1 MSSLE
6 SWAYLNRVVEG
17 PNRHLLALLD
27 AGRDADEIAHGIRT
41 RASWLGGLGPSTE
54 SRYTWD
60 QPAEDLAAAER
71 EGYALLT
78 PESPEWPRDE
88 IAASFE
94 AVRAKEARRERDEN
108 GDVIK
113 LPPDAYAPH
122 ALWVRGN
129 TNLAQLFASSVGIV
143 GTRAASAYG
152 HHATTDLCKGLARHQ
167 HTIVSGGALGID
179 TVAHSTALDEGGAT
193 VVVAACGA
201 GQVYP
206 RRNEQLFAR
215 IANEGGAIVTEYP
228 PGVTPDRHRFLTRN
242 RLVAALTQGTIVVE
256 AAFRSG
262 ALNTLKWVEVFNRV
276 GMAVPGPILGP
287 GSLGTNLAIRDERAA
302 MVLSADDAHEKL
314 SPIGTT
320 DVDGQYEIDYAANA
334 VQQLSRNELRVYDS
348 LPLADTGGLEAAEV
362 AQACGFTIGLT
373 VHLLM
378 DLNNKGLVIRKGQMW
393 ERVDSAQISA

>member
-41 RASWLGGLGPSTE
+41 RASWLGGLGPATE

-60 QPAEDLAAAER
+60 QPSEDLAAAER
-71 EGYALLT
+71 EGFVLLT
-78 PESPEWPRDE
+78 PESEHWPRDE
-88 IAASFE
+88 IAASFDVARAKAMRE
-94 AVRAKEARRERDEN
+94 AVGNRLS
-108 GDVIK
+108 

-129 TNLAQLFASSVGIV
+129 ESLAQLFASAVGIV

-152 HHATTDLCKGLARHQ
+152 RHATTDLCKGLARHQ

-179 TVAHSTALDEGGAT
+179 TVAHSTALDAGGTT

-228 PGVTPDRHRFLTRN
+228 PGMTPDRHRFLTRN

-314 SPIGTT
+314 SPIGTS
-320 DVDGQYEIDYAANA
+320 DVDGQLEMDYAANA
-334 VQQLSRNELRVYDS
+334 IQQLSRNELRVYDS
-348 LPLADTGGLEAAEV
+348 LPLADTGGLEAGDI

-378 DLNNKGLVIRKGQMW
+378 DLNKKGMVIRKGQLW
-393 ERVDSAQISA
+393 ERADSAHVPA

>member
-17 PNRHLLALLD
+17 PNRHVQALLA

-41 RASWLGGLGPSTE
+41 RASWLGELGPATE
-54 SRYTWD
+54 ARYTWD
-60 QPAEDLAAAER
+60 QPAEDLAAAQR
-71 EGYALLT
+71 EGYTLLT
-78 PESPEWPRDE
+78 PRSHEWPQEAID
-88 IAASFE
+88 ASFT
-94 AVRAKEARRERDEN
+94 AAHAKGE
-108 GDVIK
+108 K
-113 LPPDAYAPH
+113 LPSDAYPPH

-129 TNLAQLFASSVGIV
+129 TNLAPLFASAVGIV

-152 HHATTDLCKGLARHQ
+152 HHATADLCTGLVRHQ

-179 TVAHSTALDEGGAT
+179 TVAHTTALDAGGAT

-206 RRNEQLFAR
+206 RRNEGLFNR
-215 IANEGGAIVTEYP
+215 IAAEGGAIITEYP

-262 ALNTLKWVEVFNRV
+262 ALNTLKWVEAFKRV

-287 GSLGTNLAIRDERAA
+287 GSLGTNLAIRDGRAN
-302 MVLSADDAHEKL
+302 MVLSADDAHEQL
-314 SPIGTT
+314 SPIGTS
-320 DVDGQYEIDYAANA
+320 DVDGQYEIDFAADA
-334 VQQLSRNELRVYDS
+334 IQKLSRNELRVYDS
-348 LPLADTGGLEAAEV
+348 LPLTDTGGLEASHV
-362 AQACGFTIGLT
+362 AQACGFSIGLT

-378 DLNNKGLVIRKGQMW
+378 DLSGKGLVARTGQVW
-393 ERVDSAQISA
+393 RRV

>member
-17 PNRHLLALLD
+17 PNRDIQAMLA
-27 AGRDADEIAHGIRT
+27 AGRDADELARGIRT
-41 RASWLGGLGPSTE
+41 RASWLGELGPATE
-54 SRYTWD
+54 SRHRWD
-60 QPAEDLAAAER
+60 QPADDLAAAER
-71 EGYALLT
+71 EGYRLLT
-78 PESPEWPRDE
+78 PESPEWPRDAIE
-88 IAASFE
+88 MSFGAAVAGAS
-94 AVRAKEARRERDEN
+94 KSDE
-108 GDVIK
+108 K
-113 LPPDAYAPH
+113 LPPDAHPPH
-122 ALWVRGN
+122 GLWVRGN
-129 TNLAQLFASSVGIV
+129 ANLAQLFASAVGIV
-143 GTRAASAYG
+143 GTRAASSYG
-152 HHATTDLCKGLARHQ
+152 HHATADLCRGLVRHQ

-179 TVAHSTALDEGGAT
+179 TVAHTSALDAGGAT

-206 RRNEQLFAR
+206 RRNEALFSR
-215 IANEGGAIVTEYP
+215 IASEGGAVVTEYP

-242 RLVAALTQGTIVVE
+242 RLVAALTQGTVVVE

-287 GSLGTNLAIRDERAA
+287 GSLGTNLAIRDGRAA

-314 SPIGTT
+314 SPIGAS
-320 DVDGQYEIDYAANA
+320 DVDGQYEMDFAADA

-348 LPLADTGGLEAAEV
+348 LPLSDTGGREASDV
-362 AQACGFTIGLT
+362 AAACGFTVGLT

-378 DLNNKGLVIRKGQMW
+378 DLSSKGLVARDGQHW
-393 ERVDSAQISA
+393 RRV